1 MYYTYILL
9 SEPVPPQAGT
19 IKKYYVGSTSNPDD
33 RLIRHNRG
41 EVNFTSKGIP
51 WVLICIEEYRTR
63 EEALQQEKKIK
74 GRGAGRYL
82 STRETGFK
90 PSA

>member
-1 MYYTYILL
+1 MYYTYILW
-9 SEPVPPQAGT
+9 SEKL
-19 IKKYYVGSTSNPDD
+19 KKYYVGSTSNPED

-51 WVLICIEEYRTR
+51 WVLICLEEYRTR

-74 GRGAGRYL
+74 PRIVIGKD
-82 STRETGFK
+82 F
-90 PSA
+90 

>member
-1 MYYTYILL
+1 HLQSGRPADTAQ
-9 SEPVPPQAGT
+9 SWKSQ
-19 IKKYYVGSTSNPDD
+19 
-33 RLIRHNRG
+33 
-41 EVNFTSKGIP
+41 FTSKGIP
-51 WVLICIEEYRTR
+51 WVLICLEEYRTR